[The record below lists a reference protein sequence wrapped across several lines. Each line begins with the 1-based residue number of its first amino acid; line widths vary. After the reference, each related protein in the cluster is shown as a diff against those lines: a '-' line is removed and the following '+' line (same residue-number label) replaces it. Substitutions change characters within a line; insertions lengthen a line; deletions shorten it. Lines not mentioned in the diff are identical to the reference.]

1 MRIFTLGCSGS
12 ITGNLRTTSYLVDD
26 DILID
31 AGTGAGDLSLERA
44 MAVNTVFL
52 THAHLDHT
60 CMLPML
66 ADAVGNFRDFPLT
79 VFALQETIDSLR
91 ANLLN
96 GALWPDYTALPS
108 PDSPYIHFLP
118 IAAGETVTLAGR
130 KITALPAK
138 HTIPCVGYRVDNGD
152 ASWVYC
158 GDTTLHEEFWQNL
171 NRIPNL
177 KHLLIETTFLDA
189 NQEAAAHAGHM
200 TAKLVSQGLHML
212 QHPTEVH
219 IVHMEAGR
227 EAAIMQEVQEA
238 AGAFKPTPLQHGH
251 VFEL

>member
-1 MRIFTLGCSGS
+1 MRITTLGCSGS
-12 ITGNLRTTSYLVDD
+12 ITGNLRTTCYLVDD

-44 MAVNTVFL
+44 TAINTVFL

-60 CMLPML
+60 CLLPML
-66 ADAVGNFRDFPLT
+66 ADAIGNSRQFPLT
-79 VFALQETIDSLR
+79 VFALQETIDALR

-96 GALWPDYTALPS
+96 GTLWPDYTVLPT
-108 PDSPYIHFLP
+108 PDSPHIRFLP
-118 IAAGETVTLAGR
+118 IVSGETVALAGR

-138 HTIPCVGYRVDNGD
+138 HAIPCIGYRVDNGE
-152 ASWVYC
+152 ASWVYS
-158 GDTTLHEEFWQNL
+158 GDTTLNEEFWQTL

-189 NQEAAAHAGHM
+189 NLGAAAHAGHM
-200 TAKLVSQGLHML
+200 TAKLLAQGLHML
-212 QHPTEVH
+212 QHPAEVH

-227 EAAIMQEVQEA
+227 ETAIMREVMAA
-238 AGAFKPTPLQHGH
+238 AGAYQPTPLQHGH